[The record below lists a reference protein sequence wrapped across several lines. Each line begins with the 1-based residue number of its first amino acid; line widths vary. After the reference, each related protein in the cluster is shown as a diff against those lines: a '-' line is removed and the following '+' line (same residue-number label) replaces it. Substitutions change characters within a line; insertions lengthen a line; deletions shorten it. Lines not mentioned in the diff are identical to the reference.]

1 MSATRFSRPR
11 PGEYSPYFDRYLEPL
26 PDGDVL
32 ALLRLQGEQTSA
44 RLLGVPAALG
54 AHRYA
59 PGKWSVR
66 QVIGH
71 IVDTER
77 VFTYRALRFSRGD
90 ATPLPGF
97 EQDDYVENG
106 GFDDRAVTDL
116 VKEFQAVRAASIA
129 LFEGMSQEMLGR
141 RGIASGAELTVRA
154 IPWIVAG
161 HERHH
166 VAILEERYLAGAR
179 HDG

>member
-1 MSATRFSRPR
+1 MSANRFSRPR
-11 PGEYSPYFDRYLEPL
+11 PGEYSPYFDRYLGPL

-32 ALLRLQGEQTSA
+32 ALLRTQGEQTA
-44 RLLGVPAALG
+44 ALLLAAPPALG

-66 QVIGH
+66 EVLGH
-71 IVDTER
+71 IIDTER

-106 GFDDRAVTDL
+106 GFGDRAVPDL
-116 VKEFQAVRAASIA
+116 VKEFQAVREASLA
-129 LFEGMSQEMLGR
+129 LFAGMSEEMLGR

-154 IPWIVAG
+154 IPWIMAG

-166 VAILEERYLAGAR
+166 VRILEERYLARVR
-179 HDG
+179 HDE